1 MMKKKKF
8 IQVFSMANINNQIT
22 SFNVT
27 FKKFKQIKM
36 IEMKMKQMKMMI
48 KFGDEEDQY
57 EDDQVGNGNDRGQ
70 KGKEFI
76 EVFQND
82 TKVNQLRV

>member
-1 MMKKKKF
+1 MMKRKI
-8 IQVFSMANINNQIT
+8 IQVFSITNINNQII

-27 FKKFKQIKM
+27 FKKLKQIKM
-36 IEMKMKQMKMMI
+36 IEIKTKQMKMMI
-48 KFGDEEDQY
+48 KFGDEEDQC

-82 TKVNQLRV
+82 NKVNELRV